1 MIDYQQRITIE
12 PGKRGVSPASAI
24 CGLRC
29 AQLASRGNERT
40 VEILEDH
47 PELTV
52 EDIRACL
59 AFAANRE
66 HQLTKIL
73 WFKSGNQ
80 PRRYVADALMKYKD
94 QIAALEQ
101 DSETTVI
108 EIY

>member
-1 MIDYQQRITIE
+1 MLADLKAVFPGSTQVRLIGLETADDRTIWQYARDH
-12 PGKRGVSPASAI
+12 GFAI
-24 CGLRC
+24 VT
-29 AQLASRGNERT
+29 QDSDFHELAALYGA
-40 VEILEDH
+40 
-47 PELTV
+47 PP
-52 EDIRACL
+52 
-59 AFAANRE
+59 
-66 HQLTKIL
+66 KIL

>member
-1 MIDYQQRITIE
+1 MLADLKAAFPGSTQVRLIGLETADDRTIWQYVRDHE
-12 PGKRGVSPASAI
+12 
-24 CGLRC
+24 
-29 AQLASRGNERT
+29 LAALYGA
-40 VEILEDH
+40 
-47 PELTV
+47 PP
-52 EDIRACL
+52 
-59 AFAANRE
+59 
-66 HQLTKIL
+66 KIL